1 MGGRAQEDG
10 TPEVTARLKEVTVD
24 PKTVVLAKKVD
35 AASVSAPKVSRDLEA
50 ATYKYQASVEVGG
63 QKIALSVSTTIAE
76 DGGSWVATDVIDTPQ
91 GSVTEVSTIEKGT
104 LISRKLGLKQGP
116 MAVDID
122 FSGDKATGNMNVN
135 GQDRPIS
142 VDLGGALFAD
152 GAGSKQSI
160 ACLPLAEG
168 YSATYRNFDVLK
180 QKVKLMQLN
189 VSGVEKVTVPAG
201 TFDAYKVDIT
211 SADGGD
217 DKETL
222 WIAKDSHKA
231 VKESAVLAAM
241 GGAVLTQELLP

>member
-24 PKTVVLAKKVD
+24 PKTVALAKKVN
-35 AASVSAPKVSRDLEA
+35 ASSVSVPKVARDLEA
-50 ATYKYQASVEVGG
+50 GTYKYQAKIEAGG
-63 QKIALSVSTTIAE
+63 QKIALTVSTTIAE

-91 GSVTEVSTIEKGT
+91 GSVTEVSTMEKGT

-116 MAVDID
+116 MAVDIN
-122 FSGDKATGNMNVN
+122 FSGDKATGIMNVN

>member
-24 PKTVVLAKKVD
+24 PKTVALAKKVN
-35 AASVSAPKVSRDLEA
+35 ASSVSVPKVARDLEA
-50 ATYKYQASVEVGG
+50 GTYKYQAKIEAGG
-63 QKIALSVSTTIAE
+63 QKIALNVSTAIAD
-76 DGGSWVATDVIDTPQ
+76 DGGAWTVTDVIETPS
-91 GSVTEVSTIEKGT
+91 GTVTEVSTLEKGT
-104 LISRKLGLKQGP
+104 LISRKLNLKQGP
-116 MAVDID
+116 VSID
-122 FSGDKATGNMNVN
+122 LSFSGDKAAGTMNMN
-135 GQDRPIS
+135 GQDKP
-142 VDLGGALFAD
+142 VAVELGGPLFAD
-152 GAGSKQSI
+152 GAGSKQAL

-189 VSGVEKVTVPAG
+189 VDGVEKVTVPAG
-201 TFDAYKVDIT
+201 TFDAYKVNIT

-222 WIAKDSHKA
+222 WVATDSHKA
-231 VKESAVLAAM
+231 VKESAVLASM